1 MKKVLSLFGILYSC
15 FGFSQVITINDTR
28 TADDLVRNVLVNSPC
43 ANVANVTSRTGT
55 FYGSSNG
62 IGYFTN
68 TNTAFPLA
76 SGVILSSGSAVNS
89 PGPNTS
95 DLSDGSAAWLGDT
108 NLETTLLAAG
118 ISMNSMNATVL
129 EFDFTTYS
137 SYFNFQFLFAS
148 EEYGT
153 FQCQS
158 PDAFAFLLTD
168 SVTGITTNLAV
179 VPSTST
185 PISVGTVRDALYNSS
200 CPSANPSYFGAFN
213 GGSNAAASATNFNGQ
228 TVLMNASS
236 TLTPNR
242 LYHIKLVIADNG
254 GTNNDVRFD
263 SALFLGGS
271 SFVFNQD
278 VLGPD
283 LTIANATALCSND
296 GTNVS
301 YTITSGLDPSLF
313 TFVWKD
319 ENGVPI
325 PGETGPNLTI
335 NNPGTYLLTYY
346 IATTLCEVATND
358 IVIEYNSAVSTPNP
372 VDLYKCNNG
381 QPSYTYDL
389 SFNTT
394 VVDPSNAFTI
404 SYHNLQT
411 EAQNNTNPLAIS
423 QVVASGALPKIIW
436 MRIQDST
443 GCYVTKSFHL
453 QLTPPPTSTDP
464 GDITRCETASGSNS
478 AAFDLA
484 ALSATIMGGQSPS
497 IYTLSYHFS
506 QSDADNDSNPIDSSS
521 PLITG
526 NTTIFIRIENSTEP
540 TCFNTI
546 QSFNL
551 IVKPR
556 PAIDLIPN
564 QYVCVQYTLP
574 PLANGGNYYSGPN
587 QGLPMLPVGT
597 IITTDTTVYI
607 YNETGGT
614 PSCFSQHS
622 FDITI
627 VDVNDI
633 TPADMSVCTA
643 AALPAYPLPG
653 TKYYLDAAFTQ
664 EVLPGHIINTLG
676 TTTIHVQFTFTDPS
690 CTLIADT
697 FDITISQTPIISTV
711 FSTLFDCTQ
720 VSTLP
725 VIVTDVGT
733 GNYYTYDPATDVYT
747 VLSLPITSTTHV
759 YAFAENNGC
768 RSTIFDFM
776 VYINSLGIPNVDL
789 CIPPYTLTAS
799 PVGEYR
805 DAPNGGG
812 NIIPPGAITQTT
824 RIYTYIPGA
833 TCADDDF
840 FDITFHQPT
849 LTAPLPVTTCDSYL
863 LPVNPEG
870 GRYFRGQ
877 NGPGNGLPELFAG
890 IDSITATE
898 TIWVYKES
906 TFALTPVCYN
916 EVPWTITINPKPAID
931 SRGNIIECYSYNLTA
946 LTNGNYFDN
955 PYDPNNPSAQ
965 IPITDFFIDASDLN
979 AEDDIPNRIKTIY
992 ITAVNPNDPF
1002 CFSENSFTITFD
1014 GIEATNLGPTQTH
1027 CNFYDLPTLPA
1038 NNFYYDAP
1046 GGPYGTGNLI
1056 TLPRQYTSSTAAGS
1070 PIYVFT
1076 ETNNRFTCR
1085 DEKAF
1090 DIVINY
1096 TPVLTPTVQ
1105 NTIVACDTYTLN
1117 PLTIGTYYT
1126 GPGKTGSIINA
1137 PVTYDINNL
1146 PPTVIYAYAE
1156 TATIP
1161 NCTVEEEIRITLNN
1175 VTELP
1180 DVPATC
1186 NSYTLNPSALQP
1198 GENYYTNSGG
1208 SGLLAPNATIT
1219 NTQTIFIY
1227 RNFGTCVDE
1236 SDFIVT
1242 IIPTPIANSAIIL
1255 PVCDTYTGN
1264 NSTNFDGIY
1273 QFDLTQVEVAVLGSQ
1288 TPASDFIFSYYTN
1301 STDASTGSNPITTPT
1316 AYVNSNPTNMSPYFG
1331 SVWVRI
1337 ANTTSTNPCYAI
1349 TEVRLTVY
1357 PLPEPH
1363 IGSEYFICEDLSVS
1377 PTQVSYTTID
1387 TAISGSNYSF
1397 EWTQD
1402 GNPYGGNTSSITTNE
1417 EGTYTVTI
1425 TNLTTNCENTVGTK
1439 VTKYAPYITI
1449 DYSDAFANPSYIT
1462 VNVLGPGSGNY
1473 SYQLDGGLFQDSNVF
1488 YNVSPGVHTVNA
1500 IDKDEHCSPEPLT
1513 ATIINYP
1520 KYFTPNG
1527 DNYHETWNIPD
1538 LKKTNPNAPIS
1549 IFDRFGKFIIQITP
1563 STTGWN
1569 GTYNGQPLPATDYW
1583 FSVDFN
1589 EPKNDSP
1596 KTFKAHFSLK
1606 R

>member
-15 FGFSQVITINDTR
+15 LGFSQVITINDTR

-68 TNTAFPLA
+68 TNPAFPLA
-76 SGVILSSGSAVNS
+76 SGVILSTGSAVNS

-95 DLSDGSAAWLGDT
+95 DLSDGSQTWLGDT

-168 SVTGITTNLAV
+168 VVAGTTTNLAV
-179 VPSTST
+179 IPSTST
-185 PISVGTVRDALYNSS
+185 PISVGTIRDALYNSS

-213 GGSNAAASATNFNGQ
+213 GGSGAAGSATNFNGQ

-236 TLTPNR
+236 TLIPNR

-254 GTNNDVRFD
+254 GINNDVRFD

-271 SFVFNQD
+271 SFVFNED

-283 LTIANATALCSND
+283 LTVANNTALCSND

-301 YTITSGLDPSLF
+301 YTITSGLDPTQF

-319 ENGVPI
+319 VNGVPI

-335 NNPGTYLLTYY
+335 NTPGTYLLTYY
-346 IATTLCEVATND
+346 ITTTNCEVATND
-358 IVIEYNSAVSTPNP
+358 IIIEYNTPISTPDP

-381 QPSYTYDL
+381 QPSYTFDL
-389 SFNTT
+389 SYNTT
-394 VVDPSNAFTI
+394 VVDPSNANII

-423 QVVASGALPKIIW
+423 HIVATGALPKVIW
-436 MRIQDST
+436 MRIQDSN
-443 GCYVTKSFHL
+443 GCYVTKSFTL
-453 QLTPPPTSTDP
+453 RLTPPPTSTDP

-484 ALSATIMGGQSPS
+484 ALSTTILGGQPTS
-497 IYTLSYHFS
+497 IYNISYHLS
-506 QSDADNDSNPIDSSS
+506 QSDADNDLNPIDISS

-526 NTTIFIRIENSTEP
+526 NTTIFIRIENNTEP
-540 TCFNTI
+540 TCFNTL

-556 PAIDLIPN
+556 PVIDLIPN
-564 QYVCVQYTLP
+564 QFVCVQYILPTLVN
-574 PLANGGNYYSGPN
+574 AGTYYSGPN
-587 QGLPMLPVGT
+587 QGLPILPVGT
-597 IITTDTTVYI
+597 AITTNQTIYI
-607 YNETGGT
+607 YNETGGS

-622 FDITI
+622 FDVTI
-627 VDVNDI
+627 VGVNDI
-633 TPADMSVCTA
+633 TPADILACDTA
-643 AALPAYPLPG
+643 SLPDYPLPG

-664 EVLPGHIINTLG
+664 EVFPGGAITTLG
-676 TTTIHVQFTFTDPS
+676 TTTIHVQFTYTDAS
-690 CTLIADT
+690 CPPISDT
-697 FDITISQTPIISTV
+697 FDVIVNQTPIISNT
-711 FSTLFDCTQ
+711 FSAIFDCTQ
-720 VSTLP
+720 VNTLP
-725 VIVTDVGT
+725 AIITNIGT
-733 GNYYTYDPATDVYT
+733 GNYYTYDQPTDVYT
-747 VLSLPITSTTHV
+747 LLSLPITTTTHV

-768 RSTIFDFM
+768 RSTVFDFM
-776 VYINSLGIPNVDL
+776 VYINTLGIPNVDL
-789 CIPPYTLTAS
+789 CIPPYTLMAS
-799 PVGEYR
+799 PIGEYR

-812 NIIPPGAITQTT
+812 NIIPPGDITQTT
-824 RIYTYIPGA
+824 RVYTYIPGS

-840 FDITFHQPT
+840 FDITFHQPI
-849 LTAPLPVTTCDSYL
+849 LTTPQPVTTCDAYL
-863 LPVNPEG
+863 LPANPEG

-877 NGPGNGLPELFAG
+877 NGPGNGLTELFAG
-890 IDSITATE
+890 VDSITTTE
-898 TIWVYKES
+898 TIWIYKES

-916 EVPWTITINPKPAID
+916 EVPWTITINPKPVID

-955 PYDPNNPSAQ
+955 PYDPNNPGAHVA
-965 IPITDFFIDASDLN
+965 ITDFFIDATDLN

-992 ITAVNPNDPF
+992 ITAISPNDPF
-1002 CFSENSFTITFD
+1002 CYSENSFTITFD
-1014 GIEATNLGPTQTH
+1014 GIEATDLGPTQTH
-1027 CNFYDLPTLPA
+1027 CDFYDLPALPA

-1046 GGPYGTGNLI
+1046 GGPYGSGNLI
-1056 TLPRQYTSSTAAGS
+1056 TLPRRFTSSTAVGS

-1085 DEKAF
+1085 DENAF

-1096 TPVLTPTVQ
+1096 TPILTPVVQ
-1105 NTIVACDTYTLN
+1105 NAITACDSYTLQ

-1126 GPGKTGSIINA
+1126 GSGKTGSIINA
-1137 PVTYDINNL
+1137 PITYDIANL
-1146 PPTVIYAYAE
+1146 PPAVIYAYAE
-1156 TATIP
+1156 TGTTP
-1161 NCTVEEEIRITLNN
+1161 NCFVEEEIRITLNN
-1175 VTELP
+1175 VTELI
-1180 DVPATC
+1180 DVPLTC
-1186 NSYTLNPSALQP
+1186 NSYTLDPRALQP

-1227 RNFGTCVDE
+1227 KDFGVCTDE
-1236 SDFIVT
+1236 SDFVVNIV
-1242 IIPTPIANSAIIL
+1242 PTPIANPAVIL

-1273 QFDLTQVEVAVLGSQ
+1273 QFDLTQVEATVLGSQ
-1288 TPASDFIFSYYTN
+1288 TPASDFTISYYTN
-1301 STDASTGSNPITTPT
+1301 NTDANAGTNPITTPS

-1331 SVWVRI
+1331 SIWVRI
-1337 ANTTSTNPCYAI
+1337 ANTTSTNPCYSL
-1349 TEVRLTVY
+1349 TEVKLTIY

-1363 IGSEYFICEDLSVS
+1363 IGNEYFICEDLSVS
-1377 PTQVSYTTID
+1377 PTVNSYTIID
-1387 TAISGSNYSF
+1387 TEISGSNYLF
-1397 EWTQD
+1397 EWTLNGQ
-1402 GNPYGGNTSSITTNE
+1402 PFGGNTSSISTNQD
-1417 EGTYTVTI
+1417 GNYGVTI
-1425 TNLTTNCENTVGTK
+1425 TNLTTTCTNTASTK

-1449 DYSDAFANPSYIT
+1449 DYSDAFVSPGYIT
-1462 VNVLGPGSGNY
+1462 INVLGSGSGNY
-1473 SYQLDGGLFQDSNVF
+1473 EYQLDGGSFQDSNTF
-1488 YNVSPGVHTVNA
+1488 YNVSPGDHIVAVR
-1500 IDKDEHCSPEPLT
+1500 DKNGYCSPEPLT

-1527 DNYHETWNIPD
+1527 DGFHETWNIKD
-1538 LKKTNPNAPIS
+1538 LESTNPNAPIF
-1549 IFDRFGKFIIQITP
+1549 IFDRFGKLIKQITP

-1583 FSVDFN
+1583 FTVDYN
-1589 EPKNDSP
+1589 NKGAN
-1596 KTFKAHFSLK
+1596 KTFKAHFTLK